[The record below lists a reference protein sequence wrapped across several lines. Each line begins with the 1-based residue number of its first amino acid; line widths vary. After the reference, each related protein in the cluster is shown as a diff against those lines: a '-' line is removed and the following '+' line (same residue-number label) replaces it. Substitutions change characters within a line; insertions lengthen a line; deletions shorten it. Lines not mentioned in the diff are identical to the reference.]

1 MGALHS
7 LIAYPLFRLTICL
20 ATGIFLFDTLW
31 PKNFSWPYW
40 VAIWLL
46 LVIVCGGVFW
56 FSRWRW
62 RWLFGVMAGMA
73 FFLWGGISVV
83 HQRETVQYDW
93 DGEPAI
99 YKGIVESVPEVRGK
113 TFRAEV
119 RVDVQRLSNGNWK
132 RIDRNIL
139 LSWMPD
145 SLSKPLACGDSVCF
159 YAKVSYPF
167 SEKEL
172 TRFDYG
178 DYLLRKSIS
187 GTALAYAGNWRCTGK
202 PRSLS
207 VSQLAKVCQQQV
219 VDVYRSWGF
228 DQDVQAVVSALT
240 IGEKTDL
247 TPELKAMYSAA
258 GVSHVLALSGLHVG
272 ILSCILLWLFY
283 PLTYLK
289 HGRKILAFLVV
300 CLLWLFAFISGLS
313 SSVVRAVVMY
323 SLYTFA
329 SFCSEERFSGMHSL
343 VLAAFLMLIYNPFF
357 LFDISFQLSFTSVFS
372 ILAFYPLF
380 SRWLCIKNCVL
391 RYVWNTLS
399 LSISA
404 QLGTLPFI
412 LYYFGSFPTYFLLV
426 NLVVVIL
433 AGGILMLTL
442 VALCIASVPMVGS
455 TVMTLL
461 EWCTS
466 VLNESTR
473 WVQQL
478 DGSQITSVYLS
489 SSQACLLT
497 AVIIC
502 FYLCWASGIHRK
514 ASDWIRLLMVCNLF
528 VVVSCVEYTGEAPK
542 QLYFFRSEVYTRKR
556 DCVSTHRSE
565 TGLLCIRNVH
575 IAVLDDA
582 RWRTCESLSR
592 LPLEY
597 AYICR
602 GFKGSLSQ
610 LDKLFV
616 IRQVILDSSLSD
628 AFREKL
634 IRECQLLKISYTDL
648 SIHGSYSV
656 VL

>member
-1 MGALHS
+1 M
-7 LIAYPLFRLTICL
+7 FRLTICL

-31 PKNFSWPYW
+31 PENFSWPYW

-132 RIDRNIL
+132 RIDRTIL

-357 LFDISFQLSFTSVFS
+357 LFDISFQLSFTAVFS

-412 LYYFGSFPTYFLLV
+412 LYYFGSFPTYFLLA

-442 VALCIASVPMVGS
+442 VALCVASVPMVGS

-489 SSQACLLT
+489 SSQACLLI

-528 VVVSCVEYTGEAPK
+528 VVVSCVEYTGEAPE

-634 IRECQLLKISYTDL
+634 IRECQLLKISYTNL
-648 SIHGSYSV
+648 SVHGSYSV

>member
-1 MGALHS
+1 M
-7 LIAYPLFRLTICL
+7 FRLTICL

-31 PKNFSWPYW
+31 PENFSWSYW

-187 GTALAYAGNWRCTGK
+187 RTALTYAGNWRCTGK

-357 LFDISFQLSFTSVFS
+357 LFDISFQLSFTAVFS

-399 LSISA
+399 LSVSA

-412 LYYFGSFPTYFLLV
+412 LYYFGSFPTYFLLA
-426 NLVVVIL
+426 NLIVVIL

-442 VALCIASVPMVGS
+442 VALCVASVPMVGS

-528 VVVSCVEYTGEAPK
+528 VVVSCVEYTGEAPE

>member
-1 MGALHS
+1 M
-7 LIAYPLFRLTICL
+7 FRLTICL

-357 LFDISFQLSFTSVFS
+357 LFDISFQLSFTAVFS

-412 LYYFGSFPTYFLLV
+412 LYYFGSFPTYFLLA

-634 IRECQLLKISYTDL
+634 IRECQLLKISYTNL
-648 SIHGSYSV
+648 SVHGSYSV

>member
-1 MGALHS
+1 M
-7 LIAYPLFRLTICL
+7 
-20 ATGIFLFDTLW
+20 
-31 PKNFSWPYW
+31 
-40 VAIWLL
+40 
-46 LVIVCGGVFW
+46 
-56 FSRWRW
+56 
-62 RWLFGVMAGMA
+62 
-73 FFLWGGISVV
+73 
-83 HQRETVQYDW
+83 QYDW

-300 CLLWLFAFISGLS
+300 CLLWFFAFISGLS

-357 LFDISFQLSFTSVFS
+357 LFDISFQLSFTAVFS

-399 LSISA
+399 LSVSA

-412 LYYFGSFPTYFLLV
+412 LYYFGSFPTYFLLA

-442 VALCIASVPMVGS
+442 VALCVASVPMVGS

-489 SSQACLLT
+489 SSQACLLI

-528 VVVSCVEYTGEAPK
+528 VVVSCVEYTGEAPE

>member
-1 MGALHS
+1 M
-7 LIAYPLFRLTICL
+7 FRLTICL

-31 PKNFSWPYW
+31 PENFSWSYW

-132 RIDRNIL
+132 RIDRTIL

-357 LFDISFQLSFTSVFS
+357 LFDISFQLSFTAVFS

-399 LSISA
+399 LSVSA

-412 LYYFGSFPTYFLLV
+412 LYYFGSFPTYFLLA

-442 VALCIASVPMVGS
+442 VALCVASVPMVGS

-473 WVQQL
+473 WVLQL

-489 SSQACLLT
+489 SSQACLLI

-528 VVVSCVEYTGEAPK
+528 VVVSCVEYTGEAPE

-634 IRECQLLKISYTDL
+634 IRECQLLKISYTNL
-648 SIHGSYSV
+648 SVHGSYSV

>member
-1 MGALHS
+1 M
-7 LIAYPLFRLTICL
+7 FRLTICL

-357 LFDISFQLSFTSVFS
+357 LFDISFQLSFTAVFS

-442 VALCIASVPMVGS
+442 VALCVASVPMVGS

-473 WVQQL
+473 LVQQL

-489 SSQACLLT
+489 SSQACLLI

-528 VVVSCVEYTGEAPK
+528 VVVSCVEYTGEAPE

-634 IRECQLLKISYTDL
+634 IRECQLLKISYTNL
-648 SIHGSYSV
+648 SVHGSYSV

>member
-1 MGALHS
+1 M
-7 LIAYPLFRLTICL
+7 FRLTICL

-31 PKNFSWPYW
+31 PENFSWPYW
-40 VAIWLL
+40 VAIGLL

-73 FFLWGGISVV
+73 FFLWGGISVL

-145 SLSKPLACGDSVCF
+145 SLSKPLACGDRVCF

-219 VDVYRSWGF
+219 VDVYRSWGL

-247 TPELKAMYSAA
+247 TPELKAMYSVA

-289 HGRKILAFLVV
+289 HGRKILPFLVV
-300 CLLWLFAFISGLS
+300 CLLWFFAFISGLS

-323 SLYTFA
+323 SLYTLA

-357 LFDISFQLSFTSVFS
+357 LFDISFQLSFTAVFS

-412 LYYFGSFPTYFLLV
+412 LYYFGSFPTYFLLA

-442 VALCIASVPMVGS
+442 VALCVASVPMVGS

-478 DGSQITSVYLS
+478 DGSQITSIYLS

-528 VVVSCVEYTGEAPK
+528 VVVSCVEYTGKAPE

-575 IAVLDDA
+575 IAVLDDG

-592 LPLEY
+592 FPLEY
-597 AYICR
+597 AYICK

-648 SIHGSYSV
+648 SVHGSYSV

>member
-1 MGALHS
+1 
-7 LIAYPLFRLTICL
+7 
-20 ATGIFLFDTLW
+20 
-31 PKNFSWPYW
+31 
-40 VAIWLL
+40 
-46 LVIVCGGVFW
+46 
-56 FSRWRW
+56 
-62 RWLFGVMAGMA
+62 MA

-132 RIDRNIL
+132 RIDRTIL

-357 LFDISFQLSFTSVFS
+357 LFDISFQLSFTAVFS

-399 LSISA
+399 LSVSA

-412 LYYFGSFPTYFLLV
+412 LYYFGSFPTYFLLA

-442 VALCIASVPMVGS
+442 VALCVASVPMVGS

-473 WVQQL
+473 LVQQL

-489 SSQACLLT
+489 SSQACLLI

-528 VVVSCVEYTGEAPK
+528 VVVSCVEYTGEAPE

-634 IRECQLLKISYTDL
+634 IRECQLLKISYTNL
-648 SIHGSYSV
+648 SVHGSYSV

>member
-1 MGALHS
+1 M
-7 LIAYPLFRLTICL
+7 FRLTICL

-31 PKNFSWPYW
+31 PENFSWPYW

-219 VDVYRSWGF
+219 VDIYRSWGF

-289 HGRKILAFLVV
+289 HGRKILPFLVV

-323 SLYTFA
+323 SLYTLA

-357 LFDISFQLSFTSVFS
+357 LFDISFQLSFTAVFS

-412 LYYFGSFPTYFLLV
+412 LYYFGSFPTYFLLA

-442 VALCIASVPMVGS
+442 VALCVASVPMVGS

-478 DGSQITSVYLS
+478 DGSQITSIYLS

-528 VVVSCVEYTGEAPK
+528 VVVSCVEYTGEAPE
-542 QLYFFRSEVYTRKR
+542 QLYFFRSEVYTRKK
-556 DCVSTHRSE
+556 DCVSTHSSE

-575 IAVLDDA
+575 IAVLDDG

-592 LPLEY
+592 FPLEY

-648 SIHGSYSV
+648 SVHGSYSV

>member
-1 MGALHS
+1 M
-7 LIAYPLFRLTICL
+7 FRLTICL

-357 LFDISFQLSFTSVFS
+357 LFDISFQLSFTAVFS

-412 LYYFGSFPTYFLLV
+412 LYYFGSFPTYFLLA

-442 VALCIASVPMVGS
+442 VALCVASVPMVGS

-489 SSQACLLT
+489 SSQACLLI

-528 VVVSCVEYTGEAPK
+528 VVVSCVEYTGEAPE

>member
-1 MGALHS
+1 M
-7 LIAYPLFRLTICL
+7 FRLTICL

-73 FFLWGGISVV
+73 FFLWGGISVL

-219 VDVYRSWGF
+219 VDVYRSWGL

-289 HGRKILAFLVV
+289 HGRKILPFLVV
-300 CLLWLFAFISGLS
+300 CLLWFFAFISGLS

-357 LFDISFQLSFTSVFS
+357 LFDISFQLSFTAVFS

-399 LSISA
+399 LSVSA

-412 LYYFGSFPTYFLLV
+412 LYYFGSFPTYFLLA

-442 VALCIASVPMVGS
+442 VALCVASVPMVGS

-489 SSQACLLT
+489 FSQACLLIV
-497 AVIIC
+497 VIIC

-528 VVVSCVEYTGEAPK
+528 VVVSCVEYTGEAPE
-542 QLYFFRSEVYTRKR
+542 QLYFFRSEVYTRKK
-556 DCVSTHRSE
+556 DCVSTHSSE

-575 IAVLDDA
+575 IAVLDDG

-592 LPLEY
+592 FPLEY
-597 AYICR
+597 AYICK

-610 LDKLFV
+610 LDKLFI

-648 SIHGSYSV
+648 SVHGSYSV

>member
-1 MGALHS
+1 M
-7 LIAYPLFRLTICL
+7 FRLTICL

-357 LFDISFQLSFTSVFS
+357 LFDISFQLSFTAVFS

-399 LSISA
+399 LSVSA

-412 LYYFGSFPTYFLLV
+412 LYYFGSFPTYFLLA

-442 VALCIASVPMVGS
+442 VALCVASVPMVGS

-489 SSQACLLT
+489 SSQACLLI

-634 IRECQLLKISYTDL
+634 IRECQLLKISYTNL
-648 SIHGSYSV
+648 SVHGSYSV

>member
-1 MGALHS
+1 M
-7 LIAYPLFRLTICL
+7 FRLTICL

-357 LFDISFQLSFTSVFS
+357 LFDISFQLSFTAVFS

-399 LSISA
+399 LSVSA

>member
-1 MGALHS
+1 M
-7 LIAYPLFRLTICL
+7 FRLTICL

-31 PKNFSWPYW
+31 SENFSWSYW

-357 LFDISFQLSFTSVFS
+357 LFDISFQLSFTAVFS

-412 LYYFGSFPTYFLLV
+412 LYYFGSFPTYFLLA

-442 VALCIASVPMVGS
+442 VALCVASVPMVGS

-489 SSQACLLT
+489 SSQACLLI

>member
-1 MGALHS
+1 M
-7 LIAYPLFRLTICL
+7 FRLTICL

-132 RIDRNIL
+132 RIDRTIL

-187 GTALAYAGNWRCTGK
+187 GTALAYAGNWRCMGK

-357 LFDISFQLSFTSVFS
+357 LFDISFQLSFTAVFS

-399 LSISA
+399 LSVSA

-412 LYYFGSFPTYFLLV
+412 LYYFGSFPTYFLLA

-442 VALCIASVPMVGS
+442 VALCVASVPMVGS

-489 SSQACLLT
+489 SSQACLLI

-528 VVVSCVEYTGEAPK
+528 VVVSCVEYTGEAPE

-634 IRECQLLKISYTDL
+634 IRECQLLKISYTNL
-648 SIHGSYSV
+648 SVHGSYSV

>member
-1 MGALHS
+1 M
-7 LIAYPLFRLTICL
+7 FRLTICL

-132 RIDRNIL
+132 RIDRTIL
-139 LSWMPD
+139 LSWMPG

-357 LFDISFQLSFTSVFS
+357 LFDISFQLSFTAVFS

-399 LSISA
+399 LSVSA

-412 LYYFGSFPTYFLLV
+412 LYYFGSFPTYFLLA

-442 VALCIASVPMVGS
+442 VALCVASVPMVGS

-473 WVQQL
+473 LVQQL

-489 SSQACLLT
+489 SSQACLLI

-528 VVVSCVEYTGEAPK
+528 VVVSCVEYTGEAPE

-634 IRECQLLKISYTDL
+634 IRECQLLKISYTNL
-648 SIHGSYSV
+648 SVHGSYSV

>member
-1 MGALHS
+1 M
-7 LIAYPLFRLTICL
+7 FRLTICL

-31 PKNFSWPYW
+31 PENFSWPYW

-132 RIDRNIL
+132 RIDRTIL

-357 LFDISFQLSFTSVFS
+357 LFDISFQLSFTAVFS

-399 LSISA
+399 LSVSA

-412 LYYFGSFPTYFLLV
+412 LYYFGSFPTYFLLA

-442 VALCIASVPMVGS
+442 VALCVASVPMVGS

-489 SSQACLLT
+489 SSQACLLI

>member
-1 MGALHS
+1 MCRKSG
-7 LIAYPLFRLTICL
+7 
-20 ATGIFLFDTLW
+20 
-31 PKNFSWPYW
+31 
-40 VAIWLL
+40 
-46 LVIVCGGVFW
+46 
-56 FSRWRW
+56 
-62 RWLFGVMAGMA
+62 
-73 FFLWGGISVV
+73 
-83 HQRETVQYDW
+83 
-93 DGEPAI
+93 
-99 YKGIVESVPEVRGK
+99 GK

-219 VDVYRSWGF
+219 VDVYRSWGL

-289 HGRKILAFLVV
+289 HGRKILPFLVV
-300 CLLWLFAFISGLS
+300 CLLWFFAFISGLS

-357 LFDISFQLSFTSVFS
+357 LFDISFQLSFTAVFS

-399 LSISA
+399 LSVSA

-412 LYYFGSFPTYFLLV
+412 LYYFGSFPTYFLLA

-442 VALCIASVPMVGS
+442 VALCVASVPMVGS

-528 VVVSCVEYTGEAPK
+528 VVVSCVEYTGKAPE

-582 RWRTCESLSR
+582 RWRTCESSLR

-602 GFKGSLSQ
+602 GFKGGLSQ

-648 SIHGSYSV
+648 SVHGSYSV

>member
-1 MGALHS
+1 M
-7 LIAYPLFRLTICL
+7 FRLTICL

-357 LFDISFQLSFTSVFS
+357 LFDISFQLSFTAVFS

>member
-1 MGALHS
+1 M
-7 LIAYPLFRLTICL
+7 FRLTICL

-31 PKNFSWPYW
+31 SENFSWSYW

-207 VSQLAKVCQQQV
+207 VNQLAKVCQQQV

-357 LFDISFQLSFTSVFS
+357 LFDISFQLSFTAVFS

-412 LYYFGSFPTYFLLV
+412 LYYFGSFPTYFLLA

-442 VALCIASVPMVGS
+442 VALCVASVPMVGS

-528 VVVSCVEYTGEAPK
+528 VVVSCVEYTGEAPE

-575 IAVLDDA
+575 IAVLEDA
-582 RWRTCESLSR
+582 RWRTCESSLR

>member
-1 MGALHS
+1 M
-7 LIAYPLFRLTICL
+7 FRLTICL

-357 LFDISFQLSFTSVFS
+357 LFDISFQLSFTAVFS

-528 VVVSCVEYTGEAPK
+528 VVVSCVEFTGEAPK

>member
-31 PKNFSWPYW
+31 PENFSWPYW

-219 VDVYRSWGF
+219 VDVYRSWGL

-289 HGRKILAFLVV
+289 HGRKILPFLVV
-300 CLLWLFAFISGLS
+300 CLLWFFAFISGLS

-357 LFDISFQLSFTSVFS
+357 LFDISFQLSFTAVFS

-399 LSISA
+399 LSVSA

-412 LYYFGSFPTYFLLV
+412 LYYFGSFPTYFLLA

-442 VALCIASVPMVGS
+442 VALCVASVPMVGS

-528 VVVSCVEYTGEAPK
+528 VVVSCVEYTGKAPE

-582 RWRTCESLSR
+582 RWRTCESSLR

-648 SIHGSYSV
+648 SVHGSYSV

>member
-357 LFDISFQLSFTSVFS
+357 LFDISFQLSFTAVFS

>member
-1 MGALHS
+1 M
-7 LIAYPLFRLTICL
+7 FRLTICL

-73 FFLWGGISVV
+73 FFLWGGISVL

-172 TRFDYG
+172 TRFDSG

-219 VDVYRSWGF
+219 VDIYRSWGF

-289 HGRKILAFLVV
+289 HGRKILPFLVV
-300 CLLWLFAFISGLS
+300 CLLWFFAFISGLS

-357 LFDISFQLSFTSVFS
+357 LFDISFQLSFTAVFS

-412 LYYFGSFPTYFLLV
+412 LYYFGSFPTYFLLA

-442 VALCIASVPMVGS
+442 VALCVASVPMVGS

-528 VVVSCVEYTGEAPK
+528 VVVSCVEYTGEAPE
-542 QLYFFRSEVYTRKR
+542 QLYFFRSEVYTRKK

-582 RWRTCESLSR
+582 RWRTCESSLR

-648 SIHGSYSV
+648 SVHGSYSV

>member
-1 MGALHS
+1 M
-7 LIAYPLFRLTICL
+7 FRLTICL

-300 CLLWLFAFISGLS
+300 CLLWFFAFISGLS

-357 LFDISFQLSFTSVFS
+357 LFDISFQLSFTAVFS

-399 LSISA
+399 LSVSA

-412 LYYFGSFPTYFLLV
+412 LYYFGSFPTYFLLA

-442 VALCIASVPMVGS
+442 VALCVASVPMVGS
-455 TVMTLL
+455 TVMILL

-489 SSQACLLT
+489 SSQACLLI

-528 VVVSCVEYTGEAPK
+528 VVVSCVEYTGEAPE

>member
-1 MGALHS
+1 M
-7 LIAYPLFRLTICL
+7 FRLTICL

-132 RIDRNIL
+132 RIDRTIL

-357 LFDISFQLSFTSVFS
+357 LFDISFQLSFTAVFS

-399 LSISA
+399 LSVSA

-412 LYYFGSFPTYFLLV
+412 LYYFGSFPTYFLLA

-442 VALCIASVPMVGS
+442 VALCVASVPMVGS

>member
-1 MGALHS
+1 MHS

-31 PKNFSWPYW
+31 PENFSWPYW

-219 VDVYRSWGF
+219 VDVYRSWGL

-289 HGRKILAFLVV
+289 HGRKILLFLVV
-300 CLLWLFAFISGLS
+300 CLLWFFAFISGLS

-357 LFDISFQLSFTSVFS
+357 LFDISFQLSFTAVFS

-399 LSISA
+399 LSVSA

-412 LYYFGSFPTYFLLV
+412 LYYFGSFPTYFLLA

-442 VALCIASVPMVGS
+442 VALCVASVPMVGS

-489 SSQACLLT
+489 FSQACLLIV
-497 AVIIC
+497 VIIC

-528 VVVSCVEYTGEAPK
+528 VVVSCVEYTGEAPE
-542 QLYFFRSEVYTRKR
+542 QLYFFRSEVYTRKK
-556 DCVSTHRSE
+556 DCVSTHSSE

-575 IAVLDDA
+575 IAVLDDG

-592 LPLEY
+592 FPLEY
-597 AYICR
+597 AYICK

-610 LDKLFV
+610 LDKLFI

-648 SIHGSYSV
+648 SVHGSYSV

>member
-1 MGALHS
+1 M
-7 LIAYPLFRLTICL
+7 FRLTICL

-113 TFRAEV
+113 TFWAEV

-132 RIDRNIL
+132 RIDRTIL

-357 LFDISFQLSFTSVFS
+357 LFDISFQLSFTAVFS

-399 LSISA
+399 LSVSA

-412 LYYFGSFPTYFLLV
+412 LYYFGSFPTYFLLA

-442 VALCIASVPMVGS
+442 VALCVASVPMVGS

-473 WVQQL
+473 LVQQL

-489 SSQACLLT
+489 SSQACLLI

-528 VVVSCVEYTGEAPK
+528 VVVSCVEYTGEAPE

-634 IRECQLLKISYTDL
+634 IRECQLLKISYTNL
-648 SIHGSYSV
+648 SVHGSYSV

>member
-1 MGALHS
+1 
-7 LIAYPLFRLTICL
+7 
-20 ATGIFLFDTLW
+20 
-31 PKNFSWPYW
+31 
-40 VAIWLL
+40 
-46 LVIVCGGVFW
+46 
-56 FSRWRW
+56 
-62 RWLFGVMAGMA
+62 MAGMA

-219 VDVYRSWGF
+219 VDVYRSWGL

-289 HGRKILAFLVV
+289 HGRKILPFLVV
-300 CLLWLFAFISGLS
+300 CLLWFFAFISGLS

-357 LFDISFQLSFTSVFS
+357 LFDISFQLSFTAVFS

-399 LSISA
+399 LSVSA

-412 LYYFGSFPTYFLLV
+412 LYYFGSFPTYFLLA

-442 VALCIASVPMVGS
+442 VALCVASVPMVGS

-528 VVVSCVEYTGEAPK
+528 VVVSCVEYTGKAPE

-582 RWRTCESLSR
+582 RWRTCESSLR

-648 SIHGSYSV
+648 SVHGSYSV

>member
-1 MGALHS
+1 
-7 LIAYPLFRLTICL
+7 
-20 ATGIFLFDTLW
+20 
-31 PKNFSWPYW
+31 
-40 VAIWLL
+40 
-46 LVIVCGGVFW
+46 
-56 FSRWRW
+56 
-62 RWLFGVMAGMA
+62 MA

-132 RIDRNIL
+132 RIDRTIL

-300 CLLWLFAFISGLS
+300 CLLWFFAFISGLS

-357 LFDISFQLSFTSVFS
+357 LFDISFQLSFTAVFS

-399 LSISA
+399 LSVSA

-412 LYYFGSFPTYFLLV
+412 LYYFGSFPTYFLLA

-442 VALCIASVPMVGS
+442 VALCVASVPMVGS

-489 SSQACLLT
+489 SSQACLLI

-528 VVVSCVEYTGEAPK
+528 VVVSCVEYTGEAPE

>member
-1 MGALHS
+1 M
-7 LIAYPLFRLTICL
+7 
-20 ATGIFLFDTLW
+20 
-31 PKNFSWPYW
+31 
-40 VAIWLL
+40 
-46 LVIVCGGVFW
+46 
-56 FSRWRW
+56 
-62 RWLFGVMAGMA
+62 
-73 FFLWGGISVV
+73 
-83 HQRETVQYDW
+83 
-93 DGEPAI
+93 
-99 YKGIVESVPEVRGK
+99 ESVPEVRGK

-357 LFDISFQLSFTSVFS
+357 LFDISFQLSFTAVFS

>member
-1 MGALHS
+1 M
-7 LIAYPLFRLTICL
+7 FRLTICL

-31 PKNFSWPYW
+31 PENFSWSYW

-272 ILSCILLWLFY
+272 ILSCILSCILLWLFY

-357 LFDISFQLSFTSVFS
+357 LFDISFQLSFTAVFS

>member
-1 MGALHS
+1 M
-7 LIAYPLFRLTICL
+7 FRLTICL

-31 PKNFSWPYW
+31 PENFSWPYW

-187 GTALAYAGNWRCTGK
+187 GTALTYAGNWRCTGK

-300 CLLWLFAFISGLS
+300 CLLCFFAFISGLS

-357 LFDISFQLSFTSVFS
+357 LFDISFQLSFTAVFS

-399 LSISA
+399 LSVSA

-412 LYYFGSFPTYFLLV
+412 LYYFGSFPTYFLLA

-442 VALCIASVPMVGS
+442 VALCVASVPMVGS

-489 SSQACLLT
+489 SSQACLLI

-528 VVVSCVEYTGEAPK
+528 VVVSCVEYTGEAPE

-634 IRECQLLKISYTDL
+634 IRECQLLKISYTNL
-648 SIHGSYSV
+648 SVHGSYSV

>member
-1 MGALHS
+1 M
-7 LIAYPLFRLTICL
+7 FRLTICL

-31 PKNFSWPYW
+31 SENFSWSYW

-83 HQRETVQYDW
+83 YQRETVQYDW
-93 DGEPAI
+93 DEEPAI

-132 RIDRNIL
+132 RIDRTIL

-167 SEKEL
+167 SKKEL

-357 LFDISFQLSFTSVFS
+357 LFDISFQLSFTAVFS

-399 LSISA
+399 LSVSA

-412 LYYFGSFPTYFLLV
+412 LYYFGSFPTYFLLA

-442 VALCIASVPMVGS
+442 VALCVASVPMVGS

-528 VVVSCVEYTGEAPK
+528 VVVSCVEYTGEAPE

>member
-1 MGALHS
+1 M
-7 LIAYPLFRLTICL
+7 FRLTICL

-132 RIDRNIL
+132 RIDRTIL

-357 LFDISFQLSFTSVFS
+357 LFDISFQLSFTAVFS

-399 LSISA
+399 LSVSA

-412 LYYFGSFPTYFLLV
+412 LYYFGSFPTYFLLA

-442 VALCIASVPMVGS
+442 VALCVASVPMVGS

-489 SSQACLLT
+489 SSQACLLI

-528 VVVSCVEYTGEAPK
+528 VVVSCVEYTGEDPE

-634 IRECQLLKISYTDL
+634 IRECQLLKISYTNL
-648 SIHGSYSV
+648 SVHGSYSV

>member
-1 MGALHS
+1 
-7 LIAYPLFRLTICL
+7 
-20 ATGIFLFDTLW
+20 
-31 PKNFSWPYW
+31 
-40 VAIWLL
+40 
-46 LVIVCGGVFW
+46 
-56 FSRWRW
+56 
-62 RWLFGVMAGMA
+62 MA

-219 VDVYRSWGF
+219 VDVYRSWGL

-289 HGRKILAFLVV
+289 HGRKILLFLVV
-300 CLLWLFAFISGLS
+300 CLLWFFAFISGLS

-357 LFDISFQLSFTSVFS
+357 LFDISFQLSFTAVFS

-399 LSISA
+399 LSVSA

-412 LYYFGSFPTYFLLV
+412 LYYFGSFPTYFLLA

-442 VALCIASVPMVGS
+442 VALCVASVPMVGS

-489 SSQACLLT
+489 FSQACLLIV
-497 AVIIC
+497 VIIC

-528 VVVSCVEYTGEAPK
+528 VVVSCVEYTGEAPE
-542 QLYFFRSEVYTRKR
+542 QLYFFRSEVYTRKK
-556 DCVSTHRSE
+556 DCVSTHSSE

-575 IAVLDDA
+575 IAVLDDG

-592 LPLEY
+592 FPLEY
-597 AYICR
+597 AYICK

-610 LDKLFV
+610 LDKLFI

-648 SIHGSYSV
+648 SVHGSYSV